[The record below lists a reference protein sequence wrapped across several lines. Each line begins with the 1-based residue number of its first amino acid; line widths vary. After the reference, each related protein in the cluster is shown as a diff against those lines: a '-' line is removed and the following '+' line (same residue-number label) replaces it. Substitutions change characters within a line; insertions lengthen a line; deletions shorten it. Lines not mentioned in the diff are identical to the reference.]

1 MSLSVD
7 RETFYRRIKRFFA
20 GWNKETQKL
29 GEADA
34 VIIAVGKND
43 EDQYRLIQEK
53 FIKTNRNPYIP

>member
-20 GWNKETQKL
+20 GWNKESAKL

-43 EDQYRLIQEK
+43 EDQYR
-53 FIKTNRNPYIP
+53 FIFT